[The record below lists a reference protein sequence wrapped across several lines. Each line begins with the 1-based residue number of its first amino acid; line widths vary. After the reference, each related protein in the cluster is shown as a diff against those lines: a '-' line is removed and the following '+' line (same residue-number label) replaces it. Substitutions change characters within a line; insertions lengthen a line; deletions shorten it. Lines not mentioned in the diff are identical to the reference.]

1 MQKGEK
7 MAKTPKIGK
16 KLIKIYNFLNNIGHM
31 KYMDVD
37 KAKRLAKEIETYI
50 Q

>member
-7 MAKTPKIGK
+7 MAKTLKRVP
-16 KLIKIYNFLNNIGHM
+16 KLIKIYNFLNNLGHM
-31 KYMDVD
+31 KYMDVH

-50 Q
+50 R